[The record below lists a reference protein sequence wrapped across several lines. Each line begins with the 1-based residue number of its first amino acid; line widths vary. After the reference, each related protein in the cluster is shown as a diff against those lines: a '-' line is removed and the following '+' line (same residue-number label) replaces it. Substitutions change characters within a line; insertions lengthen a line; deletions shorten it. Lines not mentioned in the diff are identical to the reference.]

1 MIKPDDPGTRRG
13 PDLTTANFRTDAGL
27 TVDDVRR
34 DLDMGEWEL
43 ALGML
48 EDVSDEHPQPTR
60 FWQLLADAA
69 ILLQLDRSV
78 VWCHWRATNRS
89 TV

>member
-1 MIKPDDPGTRRG
+1 MGIPEILSAAA
-13 PDLTTANFRTDAGL
+13 DLATEGFTTDAGV

-34 DLDMGEWEL
+34 DLGMGEWEL

-48 EDVSDEHPQPTR
+48 VDVSDEHPQPTR

-69 ILLQLDRSV
+69 DILHLDRSV
-78 VWCHWRATNRS
+78 AWCHWRSYES
-89 TV
+89 TTA